1 MTRSQQMPTPE
12 EASRL
17 TMEVARPLFWTD
29 ARTPWPKRLDG
40 ATCFLLRFDK
50 GLVGI
55 TANHVVRAFEQAE
68 RRAGQTVAMLRTA
81 RLDLTGA
88 LIDRDSD
95 LDLATF
101 RVTEKQAAE
110 SRARVLDCQGTWPP
124 PMPLRGATITF
135 AGFPEDFRQEC
146 YPTQTEFRAASYATT
161 TEDVTDRRIV
171 AIYDPARGDHRL
183 LAAPEFVN
191 VGANWSGCS
200 GGPVL
205 VHFERDGLH
214 QWHAVGVIV
223 QGPGGDPEGM
233 PNDFDQ
239 FVFRRID
246 FVNTDGT
253 LKKSAGGWL
262 PGAGHGRISAA

>member
-1 MTRSQQMPTPE
+1 MLATSQQMPTPE

-29 ARTPWPKRLDG
+29 ARAPWPKRLEG
-40 ATCFLLRFDK
+40 GTCFLLRFDI

-55 TANHVVRAFEQAE
+55 TADHVISAFEQAE
-68 RRAGQTVAMLRTA
+68 RRASETVAMLRTA
-81 RLDLTGA
+81 RLDLTRA

-101 RVTEKQAAE
+101 RVTDAQAAE
-110 SRARVLDCQGTWPP
+110 SCARVLDCRGTWPL
-124 PMPLRGATITF
+124 PMPRPGAAITF

-146 YPTQTEFRAASYATT
+146 YPTRTEFRAASYATRV
-161 TEDVTDRRIV
+161 EDLTDRGIV
-171 AIYDPARGDHRL
+171 AGYDPARGDHRL
-183 LAAPEFVN
+183 LAAPEFTD

-223 QGPGGDPEGM
+223 QGPGGDPEGV

-246 FVNTDGT
+246 FVNADGT
-253 LKKSAGGWL
+253 LQKSDGGWL
-262 PGAGHGRISAA
+262 PCSGH

>member
-1 MTRSQQMPTPE
+1 MPTPE
-12 EASRL
+12 EASQL
-17 TMEVARPLFWTD
+17 TMGVARPLFWTD
-29 ARTPWPKRLDG
+29 IRAPWPKRLSG
-40 ATCFLLRFDK
+40 ATCFVLRFNV
-50 GLVGI
+50 GLIGI
-55 TANHVVRAFEQAE
+55 TADHVIRAFE
-68 RRAGQTVAMLRTA
+68 RAAREAHEIVAMLRTA
-81 RLDLTGA
+81 RLDLTRA
-88 LIDRDSD
+88 LIDRDPE

-101 RVTEKQAAE
+101 RVTEEQVLE
-110 SRARVLDCQGTWPP
+110 SHACVVDFRGAWPP
-124 PMPLRGATITF
+124 PMPRPGAAITF

-146 YPTQTEFRAASYATT
+146 SPIRTEFRAAAYAARV
-161 TEDVTDRRIV
+161 EDLTDRKIV

-183 LAAPEFVN
+183 LAAPEFTD

-214 QWHAVGVIV
+214 RWHAVGVIV
-223 QGPGGDPEGM
+223 QGPGGNLQRV

-253 LKKSAGGWL
+253 LKKSGGWL
-262 PGAGHGRISAA
+262 PS

>member
-1 MTRSQQMPTPE
+1 VTTSQQMPTPE

-29 ARTPWPKRLDG
+29 ARAPWPKRLDG
-40 ATCFLLRFDK
+40 ATCFLLRFDI

-55 TANHVVRAFEQAE
+55 TADHVISAFEQVE
-68 RRAGQTVAMLRTA
+68 RRASDAVAMLRTA
-81 RLDLTGA
+81 HLDLTRA

-101 RVTEKQAAE
+101 HVTEEQAAE
-110 SRARVLDCQGTWPP
+110 SRARVLDCRGIWPL
-124 PMPLRGATITF
+124 PMPRPGAAITF

-146 YPTQTEFRAASYATT
+146 YPTRTEFRAASYATRV
-161 TEDVTDRRIV
+161 EDLTDRGIT
-171 AIYDPARGDHRL
+171 AIYNPARGDHRL
-183 LAAPEFVN
+183 LAAAEFTD

-205 VHFERDGLH
+205 VHFEREGLH
-214 QWHAVGVIV
+214 RWHAVGVIV
-223 QGPGGDPEGM
+223 HGPGGDPEGV
-233 PNDFDQ
+233 PNDIDQ

-246 FVNTDGT
+246 FVNVDGT
-253 LKKSAGGWL
+253 LKKSDGWL
-262 PGAGHGRISAA
+262 PCTGH